1 MSEGTGRS
9 AFLVAAGIFLSRVT
23 GLVRESV
30 FAHFFGTSI
39 SGDAFNAA
47 FRIPNLLQNLFGEGV
62 LSASFIPEYA
72 GLRAREQHEEAT
84 KLAGA
89 VLALLATAAAVLV
102 LLGILLAPVLVAVI
116 APGFTG
122 EKRELTVQL
131 TRILFPGA
139 ALLVLSAWCLGI
151 LNSHRRFFLPYV
163 APVIW
168 NAALIGTLLFY
179 GATSS
184 QPQLVTY
191 LAWGSV
197 VGSALQF
204 AVQLPVVIPLIRGA
218 RITYARGSESVQRV
232 VRNFAPVFVGRGVVQ
247 ISAYFDTLIAS
258 LVVSGALAAVVYAQI
273 LYLLPISLFAMSI
286 SAAEL
291 PAMSSVAG
299 DLGETAGHLRMRL
312 RVGLRR
318 IAFFVVPSAVA
329 FLFLGDVIVG
339 AIYQRGE
346 FGRGETIWVWQIL
359 IGSSIGLL
367 AFTLSRLYAST
378 FYATRD
384 TRTPVRYAIIRI
396 ALSVILGLILA
407 VVLPRAL
414 DIDRRLGAVGLTL
427 AGGIAGWVEY
437 ALLRRG
443 LAQRIGHVPVEM
455 NHLMKLIAIAGI
467 AAAAAGWMRSLF
479 IGPTEPLVLALA
491 ILPVYGV
498 IYLGGAW
505 VLGVSELAG
514 LLRRRAK

>member
-1 MSEGTGRS
+1 MSERTGRS
-9 AFLVAAGIFLSRVT
+9 AFLVATGIFLSRVT

-72 GLRAREQHEEAT
+72 GLRSRDEHEEAT

-89 VLALLATAAAVLV
+89 VFALLATATALLV
-102 LLGILLAPVLVAVI
+102 LIGIVAAPVLVSMI
-116 APGFTG
+116 AYGFTG
-122 EKRELTVQL
+122 EKRELTIQL

-168 NAALIGTLLFY
+168 NVALIATLLFY

-184 QPQLVTY
+184 QPQLAIY

-204 AVQLPVVIPLIRGA
+204 AVQLPVVIPLVKGA
-218 RITYARGSESVQRV
+218 RITFVRASESVRRV
-232 VRNFAPVFVGRGVVQ
+232 VRNFIPVFFGRGVVQ

-273 LYLLPISLFAMSI
+273 LYLLPISLFAMSV

-299 DLGETAGHLRMRL
+299 DLGETAAHLRMRL
-312 RVGLRR
+312 RAGLRR

-339 AIYQRGE
+339 AIYERGE
-346 FGRGETIWVWQIL
+346 FDRADTIWVWQIL

-384 TRTPVRYAIIRI
+384 TRTPVRYAVIRI
-396 ALSVILGLILA
+396 AISVVLGLILA
-407 VVLPRAL
+407 VWLPRAL
-414 DIDRRLGAVGLTL
+414 DMDRRLGAVGLTL

-437 ALLRRG
+437 ALLRHG
-443 LAQRIGHVPVEM
+443 LGRRIGHVPVEL
-455 NHLMKLIAIAGI
+455 NHLMKLIAIAAV
-467 AAAAAGWMRSLF
+467 AAAAAGWMRPLL
-479 IGPTEPLVLALA
+479 IGETEPLVLALA
-491 ILPVYGV
+491 IVPVFGV
-498 IYLGGAW
+498 VYLGLAW
-505 VLGVSELAG
+505 LLGVSELAG
-514 LLRRRAK
+514 LLKRGRS

>member
-1 MSEGTGRS
+1 VSERTGKS
-9 AFLVAAGIFLSRVT
+9 SVLVAAGIFLSRLT
-23 GLVRESV
+23 GLVRESI

-72 GLRAREQHEEAT
+72 GLRAREQHAEAT
-84 KLAGA
+84 RLAGA
-89 VLALLATAAAVLV
+89 VLALLATVAAVFVLV
-102 LLGILLAPVLVAVI
+102 GILLAPVLVAVI
-116 APGFTG
+116 APGFVG

-168 NAALIGTLLFY
+168 NASLIATLLFF
-179 GATSS
+179 GADSS
-184 QPQLVTY
+184 QPQLAVY

-204 AVQLPVVIPLIRGA
+204 AVQLPVVIPLIKGA
-218 RITYARGSESVQRV
+218 RITYARASESVQRV
-232 VRNFAPVFVGRGVVQ
+232 VRNFVPVFFGRGVVQ

-273 LYLLPISLFAMSI
+273 LYLLPISLFAMSV

-291 PAMSSVAG
+291 PAMSSLGG
-299 DLGETAGHLRMRL
+299 DLGETATHLRTRL
-312 RVGLRR
+312 RAGLRR
-318 IAFFVVPSAVA
+318 IAFFVVPSAAA
-329 FLFLGDVIVG
+329 FLFLGDIIVG
-339 AIYQRGE
+339 AIYERGQ
-346 FGRGETIWVWQIL
+346 FGRAETIWVWQIL

-384 TRTPVRYAIIRI
+384 TRTPVRYAMIRI
-396 ALSVILGLILA
+396 VISVGLGLILA
-407 VVLPRAL
+407 VWLPRAL

-437 ALLRRG
+437 ALLRHG
-443 LAQRIGHVPVEM
+443 LAKRIGHVPVEM
-455 NHLMKLIAIAGI
+455 NHLMKLIALAAV
-467 AAAAAGWMRSLF
+467 AAAVSGWMRTLF
-479 IGPTEPLVLALA
+479 IGDTEPLVLALA
-491 ILPVYGV
+491 ILPVYGA
-498 IYLGGAW
+498 IYLSLAW
-505 VLGVSELAG
+505 LLGVSELTG
-514 LLRRRAK
+514 LLKRGAR

>member
-1 MSEGTGRS
+1 MSEHTGKS
-9 AFLVAAGIFLSRVT
+9 SVLVAAGIFLSRVT
-23 GLVRESV
+23 GLVRESI

-72 GLRAREQHEEAT
+72 GLRAREQHAEAT
-84 KLAGA
+84 RLAGA
-89 VLALLATAAAVLV
+89 VLALLATVAAVFVLV
-102 LLGILLAPVLVAVI
+102 GILLAPVLVAVI
-116 APGFTG
+116 APGFVG

-168 NAALIGTLLFY
+168 NASLIATLLFF
-179 GATSS
+179 GADSS
-184 QPQLVTY
+184 QPQLAVY

-204 AVQLPVVIPLIRGA
+204 AVQLPVVIPLIKGA
-218 RITYARGSESVQRV
+218 RITYARASESVQRV
-232 VRNFAPVFVGRGVVQ
+232 VRNFVPVFFGRGVVQ
-247 ISAYFDTLIAS
+247 VSAYFDTLIAS

-273 LYLLPISLFAMSI
+273 LYLLPISLFAMSV

-291 PAMSSVAG
+291 PAMSSLAG
-299 DLGETAGHLRMRL
+299 DLGETGAHLRTRL
-312 RVGLRR
+312 RTGLRR
-318 IAFFVVPSAVA
+318 IAFFVVPSAAA
-329 FLFLGDVIVG
+329 FLFLGDIIVG
-339 AIYQRGE
+339 AIYERGE
-346 FGRGETIWVWQIL
+346 FSRADTIWVWQIL

-396 ALSVILGLILA
+396 AISVGLGLILA
-407 VVLPRAL
+407 VWLPRAL

-437 ALLRRG
+437 ALLRHG
-443 LAQRIGHVPVEM
+443 LAKRIGHVPVEM
-455 NHLMKLIAIAGI
+455 NHLMKLIALAAV
-467 AAAAAGWMRSLF
+467 AAAVSGWMRTLF
-479 IGPTEPLVLALA
+479 IGDPEPLVLALA
-491 ILPVYGV
+491 ILPVYGA
-498 IYLGGAW
+498 IYLSLAW
-505 VLGVSELAG
+505 LLGVSELTG
-514 LLRRRAK
+514 LLKRGAR

>member
-1 MSEGTGRS
+1 
-9 AFLVAAGIFLSRVT
+9 
-23 GLVRESV
+23 
-30 FAHFFGTSI
+30 
-39 SGDAFNAA
+39 
-47 FRIPNLLQNLFGEGV
+47 
-62 LSASFIPEYA
+62 
-72 GLRAREQHEEAT
+72 
-84 KLAGA
+84 
-89 VLALLATAAAVLV
+89 
-102 LLGILLAPVLVAVI
+102 
-116 APGFTG
+116 
-122 EKRELTVQL
+122 
-131 TRILFPGA
+131 
-139 ALLVLSAWCLGI
+139 
-151 LNSHRRFFLPYV
+151 
-163 APVIW
+163 
-168 NAALIGTLLFY
+168 
-179 GATSS
+179 
-184 QPQLVTY
+184 
-191 LAWGSV
+191 
-197 VGSALQF
+197 
-204 AVQLPVVIPLIRGA
+204 
-218 RITYARGSESVQRV
+218 
-232 VRNFAPVFVGRGVVQ
+232 
-247 ISAYFDTLIAS
+247 
-258 LVVSGALAAVVYAQI
+258 
-273 LYLLPISLFAMSI
+273 
-286 SAAEL
+286 
-291 PAMSSVAG
+291 
-299 DLGETAGHLRMRL
+299 GETAVHLRMRL

-346 FGRGETIWVWQIL
+346 FGRAETIWVWQIL

-443 LAQRIGHVPVEM
+443 LARRIGHVPVEL

-498 IYLGGAW
+498 IYLGAAW
-505 VLGVSELAG
+505 VLGVS
-514 LLRRRAK
+514 

>member
-1 MSEGTGRS
+1 VTERTGRS
-9 AFLVAAGIFLSRVT
+9 AFLVAAGIFLSRIAGVI
-23 GLVRESV
+23 RQSV
-30 FAHFFGTSI
+30 FAHFFGTSMA
-39 SGDAFNAA
+39 GDVFNAA

-72 GLRAREQHEEAT
+72 GLRAREQHAEAT
-84 KLAGA
+84 RLAGA
-89 VLALLATAAAVLV
+89 VLALLSTVAAILV
-102 LLGILLAPVLVAVI
+102 LLGILLAPVLVAVV

-131 TRILFPGA
+131 TRVLFPGA

-168 NAALIGTLLFY
+168 NAAMIVTLLFY
-179 GATSS
+179 GETSS
-184 QPQLVTY
+184 QAQLALY

-204 AVQLPVVIPLIRGA
+204 GVQLPVVLPLIRGT
-218 RITYARGSESVQRV
+218 RLTFARGSESVQRV
-232 VRNFAPVFVGRGVVQ
+232 MRNFVPVFVGRGVVQ

-273 LYLLPISLFAMSI
+273 LYLLPISLFAMSV

-291 PAMSSVAG
+291 PAMSSIAG
-299 DLGETAGHLRMRL
+299 DLGETAAHLRMRL
-312 RVGLRR
+312 RTGLRR

-346 FGRGETIWVWQIL
+346 FTRADTIWVWQIL
-359 IGSSIGLL
+359 VGSSIGLL

-384 TRTPVRYAIIRI
+384 TRTPVRFAIIRI
-396 ALSVILGLILA
+396 AISVILGLILA
-407 VVLPRAL
+407 VWLPRAL

-443 LAQRIGHVPVEM
+443 LAKRIGHVPVEA
-455 NHLMKLIAIAGI
+455 NHLMKLIALAAV
-467 AAAAAGWMRSLF
+467 AAAAAGWMRTLF
-479 IGPTEPLVLALA
+479 IGDTQPLVLALA
-491 ILPVYGV
+491 ILPLYGA

-505 VLGVSELAG
+505 MLGVSELAG
-514 LLRRRAK
+514 LLKRGQ

>member
-1 MSEGTGRS
+1 MTEQTGKS
-9 AFLVAAGIFLSRVT
+9 AFLVAAGIFLSRIAGV
-23 GLVRESV
+23 VRQSV
-30 FAHFFGTSI
+30 FAHFFGTSMA
-39 SGDAFNAA
+39 GDVFNAA

-84 KLAGA
+84 RLAGA
-89 VLALLATAAAVLV
+89 VLALLSTVAAILV

-131 TRILFPGA
+131 TRVLFPGA

-168 NAALIGTLLFY
+168 NAAMIVTLLFY
-179 GATSS
+179 GETSS
-184 QPQLVTY
+184 QAQLALY

-204 AVQLPVVIPLIRGA
+204 GVQLPVVIPLIKGTRVA
-218 RITYARGSESVQRV
+218 YARASESVQRV
-232 VRNFAPVFVGRGVVQ
+232 MRNFAPVFVGRGVVQ

-273 LYLLPISLFAMSI
+273 LYLLPISLFAMSV

-291 PAMSSVAG
+291 PAMSSIAG
-299 DLGETAGHLRMRL
+299 DLGETAAHLRMRL
-312 RVGLRR
+312 RTGLRR

-329 FLFLGDVIVG
+329 FLFLGDVVVA

-346 FGRGETIWVWQIL
+346 FSRADTVWVWQIL

-384 TRTPVRYAIIRI
+384 TRTPVRFAVIRI
-396 ALSVILGLILA
+396 AISVILGLILA
-407 VVLPRAL
+407 VWLPRAL
-414 DIDRRLGAVGLTL
+414 GVDRRLGAVGLTL

-437 ALLRRG
+437 ALLRRALG
-443 LAQRIGHVPVEM
+443 KRIGHVPVEA
-455 NHLMKLIAIAGI
+455 NHLAKLIAIAGL
-467 AAAAAGWMRSLF
+467 AAAVAGWMRAMF
-479 IGPTEPLVLALA
+479 IGETEPLVLALA
-491 ILPVYGV
+491 ILPVYGA

-514 LLRRRAK
+514 LVRRKAG